1 MEEKER
7 IILIGYILGI
17 IAREANQRGQT
28 EVTTENIE
36 KLLNAFH
43 AEPILT
49 DQEQSLIQYIE
60 AITFN
65 LNLEEGT
72 NRDTR
77 RGMLTDNKKVY
88 KLN

>member
-17 IAREANQRGQT
+17 IAREANQRGDT

-36 KLLNAFH
+36 KLLDAFH

-49 DQEQSLIQYIE
+49 DQEHALIQFIE
-60 AITFN
+60 SISLN

-72 NRDTR
+72 NREIR
-77 RGMLTDNKKVY
+77 RGMLSDNKKVY